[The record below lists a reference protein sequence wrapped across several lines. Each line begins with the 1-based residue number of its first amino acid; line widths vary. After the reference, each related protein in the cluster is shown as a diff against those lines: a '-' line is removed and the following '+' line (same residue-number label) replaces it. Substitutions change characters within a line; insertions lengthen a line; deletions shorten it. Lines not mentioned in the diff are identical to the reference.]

1 MLCSLRL
8 VLEEKTCKEIPES
21 SRFEFLKK
29 FSANSFALS
38 DTENN
43 TTWSFNRVD
52 ILDLT
57 Y

>member
-43 TTWSFNRVD
+43 TTWSFSRVD